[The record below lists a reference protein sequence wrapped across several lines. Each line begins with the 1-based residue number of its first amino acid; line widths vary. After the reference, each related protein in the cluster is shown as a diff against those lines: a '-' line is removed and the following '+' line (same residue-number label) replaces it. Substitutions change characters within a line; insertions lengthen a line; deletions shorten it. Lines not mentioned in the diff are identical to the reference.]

1 MPVGASKKDFVQ
13 IAQAESRADQCSHKC
28 NVLALTQVIESK
40 QKRVSALTKL
50 LEIPGM
56 DGDQKSKIL
65 EKVMELMEEIERDEK
80 VLQENAQNKRMK
92 SHIVESFLLLGGGS
106 DTTIPSAQTLQV
118 TPHSLNLS

>member
-13 IAQAESRADQCSHKC
+13 IAQAESRADQHSHECK
-28 NVLALTQVIESK
+28 VLALTQVIESK

-80 VLQENAQNKRMK
+80 VLQENAQNKKMK
-92 SHIVESFLLLGGGS
+92 SHIVESFLLLGGGTN
-106 DTTIPSAQTLQV
+106 TTITSAQTLQV